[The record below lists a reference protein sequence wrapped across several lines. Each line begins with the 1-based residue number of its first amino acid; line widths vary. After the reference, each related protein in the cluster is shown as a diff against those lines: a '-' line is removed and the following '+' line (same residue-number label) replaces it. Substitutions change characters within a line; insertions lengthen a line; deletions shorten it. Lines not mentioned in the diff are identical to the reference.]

1 MKLFFSSL
9 LLFSFFIQTNEQGKI
24 VDPVPAL
31 EIKEP
36 EETPEQDIPIPACI
50 EKNRV
55 KAEKKI
61 LIAVPTYNE
70 KETIEKLYNQLKEFA
85 PDADILIIDDNSPD
99 GTGALIDTL
108 AEKDSQVKTMHRA
121 GKLGLGTAQ
130 CASYGYAREHGY
142 DFLITMDADGTHDPK
157 YIPEMRAA
165 LTNDFDIIIGSR
177 YAEGAE
183 MQNWGKFRLA
193 LTKFWRGCLKLGTGM
208 SCDST
213 GAYRLYRVEILDPEI
228 YTSITSPG
236 FSFGL
241 EFLFKLHGAGARI
254 GQVGIIASGRAEGAG
269 ESKLSST
276 EMWQMVKSYMYLIR
290 LRLFS
295 RAPKKKFSIKETQPA
310 PEESDTELI
319 TV

>member
-1 MKLFFSSL
+1 MKLFFSNL
-9 LLFSFFIQTNEQGKI
+9 LLFSFFIQTNDQGTI
-24 VDPVPAL
+24 IDPVEAIK
-31 EIKEP
+31 IKEP
-36 EETPEQDIPIPACI
+36 EEISAQDIPIPACI
-50 EKNRV
+50 EKSISENN
-55 KAEKKI
+55 KKL

-99 GTGALIDTL
+99 GTGTLIDTL
-108 AEKDSQVKTMHRA
+108 AEKDSCVKTIHRA

-142 DFLITMDADGTHDPK
+142 DFLITMDADGTHNPQ
-157 YIPEMRAA
+157 YIPQMRTA
-165 LTNDFDIIIGSR
+165 LTDQFDIIIGSR

-183 MQNWGKFRLA
+183 MQNWGKIRLA

-228 YTSITSPG
+228 YTSISSPG

-241 EFLFKLHGAGARI
+241 EFLFKLHSAGARI
-254 GQVGIIASGRAEGAG
+254 GQVGIIAAGRAEGAG

-290 LRLFS
+290 LRLFT
-295 RAPKKKFSIKETQPA
+295 RAPKKKIAIKAAQGDPEQPH
-310 PEESDTELI
+310 TEVI
-319 TV
+319 TL